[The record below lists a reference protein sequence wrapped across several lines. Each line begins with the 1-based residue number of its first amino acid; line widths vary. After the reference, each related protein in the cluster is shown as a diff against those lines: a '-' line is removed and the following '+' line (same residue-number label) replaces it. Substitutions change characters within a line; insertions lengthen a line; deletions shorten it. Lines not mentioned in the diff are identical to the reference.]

1 MDSVIDNANNQE
13 DTDADADTDTDAD
26 ADADATGARRDSAFI
41 QMVRLRS
48 YAQRHDAAFENLGPT
63 PSNPLLASRVERVQR
78 ESTPAGSTSASGP
91 KI

>member
-1 MDSVIDNANNQE
+1 MDSTNNQE
-13 DTDADADTDTDAD
+13 DADADAVADTDAD
-26 ADADATGARRDSAFI
+26 ADADATGARRDSAFS

-78 ESTPAGSTSASGP
+78 DSTPAGSAAASGP